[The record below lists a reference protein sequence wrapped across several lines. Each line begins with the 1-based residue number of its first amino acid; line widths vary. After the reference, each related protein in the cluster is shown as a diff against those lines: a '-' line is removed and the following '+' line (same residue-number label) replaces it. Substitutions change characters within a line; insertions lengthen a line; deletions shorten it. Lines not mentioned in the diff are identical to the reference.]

1 MLAIRIT
8 ITIYT
13 NKLETL
19 KKVERE
25 NGFPLSRY
33 RVLRAMNKLMVK
45 KE

>member
-8 ITIYT
+8 IIYT

-25 NGFPLSRY
+25 NSLPLPRY
-33 RVLRAMNKLMVK
+33 LVLRAMNKLVVK